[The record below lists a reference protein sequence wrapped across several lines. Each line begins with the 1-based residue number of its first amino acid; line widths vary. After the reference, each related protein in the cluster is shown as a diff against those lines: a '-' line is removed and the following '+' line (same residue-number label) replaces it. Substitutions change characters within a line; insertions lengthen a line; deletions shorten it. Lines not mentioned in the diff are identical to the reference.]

1 MADEAK
7 VPEDAAPAP
16 EGGDKGGEKIV
27 DEDWKAEVRREK
39 EKLEKK
45 IEERRE
51 EAGRRKLPPPDFI
64 QFVSGIAAQTLMQM
78 GDIENPISGGRKVD
92 LESARYS
99 IDLIA
104 MLEEKTKG
112 NLTPDEERY
121 LKAALHDLRM
131 RYVEAVKAGP
141 GASTPDSGPDASAS
155 DGGPDASA
163 SDGGP
168 DASASDGGP
177 DASTSDAGPSSSDA
191 GNDKG

>member
-1 MADEAK
+1 MPDEEK
-7 VPEDAAPAP
+7 AAEGLAP
-16 EGGDKGGEKIV
+16 TDEGKGEGDGAEKLV

-39 EKLEKK
+39 EKLAEKLAEK

-78 GDIENPISGGRKVD
+78 GDIENPISGGRRVD

-99 IDLIA
+99 IDLIT
-104 MLEEKTKG
+104 MLEEKTSG

-141 GASTPDSGPDASAS
+141 GESTPDSGPDATSS
-155 DGGPDASA
+155 GDAP
-163 SDGGP
+163 G
-168 DASASDGGP
+168 
-177 DASTSDAGPSSSDA
+177 ASTPDDAG
-191 GNDKG
+191 GDKG

>member
-64 QFVSGIAAQTLMQM
+64 QFGSGIAAQTLMQM
-78 GDIENPISGGRKVD
+78 GDIENPISGGRRVD

-104 MLEEKTKG
+104 LLEEKTKG
-112 NLTPDEERY
+112 NLSPDEERY
-121 LKAALHDLRM
+121 VKSALHDLRM
-131 RYVEAVKAGP
+131 RFVEAAGAKP
-141 GASTPDSGPDASAS
+141 EAAEPEAGQAPEAGPDASGDEKA
-155 DGGPDASA
+155 
-163 SDGGP
+163 
-168 DASASDGGP
+168 
-177 DASTSDAGPSSSDA
+177 
-191 GNDKG
+191 